1 MFKNLYNLNEIN
13 QVKEFVS
20 YWDAPIIN
28 LNSFT
33 DETSKNVFKNFE
45 YNNIEGAL
53 FYFLNRGFDLKN
65 RIKSNAFDI
74 TENSDGSKLRSM
86 HIEDVYKN
94 GLFLFAIEKDNKI
107 TESFVL
113 WINNAEDKDLKRF
126 NKSIESLTE

>member
-1 MFKNLYNLNEIN
+1 MFKNSYSINEIN

-20 YWDAPIIN
+20 YWDAPVIN

-33 DETSKNVFKNFE
+33 DETSKNVFKSLE

-53 FYFLNRGFDLKN
+53 FYFLNRGFNLRN
-65 RIKSNAFDI
+65 RIKSNAYDI

-113 WINNAEDKDLKRF
+113 WINNVEDKDLKRF
-126 NKSIESLTE
+126 NKSIESLV